1 MEGPEVSKWAYYVRE
16 CKQRFDTLINNS
28 RYVNRATGDWQLE
41 APADFRGGILAD
53 DMGLGKTLTIIS
65 LIVSDLSRNHS
76 SAVPPQ
82 TRVSSIEGPK
92 TTLLIV
98 PLSRK

>member
-1 MEGPEVSKWAYYVRE
+1 M
-16 CKQRFDTLINNS
+16 
-28 RYVNRATGDWQLE
+28 NRATGDWQLE

-53 DMGLGKTLTIIS
+53 DMGLGKTLTVIS
-65 LIVSDLSRNHS
+65 LIVLDLSRNHS